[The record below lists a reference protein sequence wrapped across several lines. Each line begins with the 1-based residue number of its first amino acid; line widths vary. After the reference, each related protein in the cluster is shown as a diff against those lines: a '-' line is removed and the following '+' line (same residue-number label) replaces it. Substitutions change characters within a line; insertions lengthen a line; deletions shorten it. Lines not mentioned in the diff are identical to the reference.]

1 MVRGD
6 GSTFAASACLVVLSF
21 QSRESQSTVRRSV
34 GSRIDLLARNSA
46 AIPISE
52 RVAHAAPLVH
62 VKSEESNPPR
72 EKPETE

>member
-1 MVRGD
+1 LV
-6 GSTFAASACLVVLSF
+6 SAS
-21 QSRESQSTVRRSV
+21 SRENLNRPSAAAPAAV
-34 GSRIDLLARNSA
+34 IDLLARNSA
-46 AIPISE
+46 AISISE